1 MTPQFQITANDVDL
15 TSKIASR
22 LIRLRITDE
31 VGVTSDQLQI
41 DLDDRDAAIV
51 MPPFGATIECSLGY
65 KESGL
70 SAMGRWIVDEL
81 EVEGPDRRLTLRARS
96 ANTPAPVANTNSTS
110 ISGLQARNNDTYTGL
125 TIAGI
130 VAKIAARNHLGAAVD
145 PTIGA
150 IQIAHRAQTGQSDN
164 EYLSVLLE
172 LVNAGWKVQGGKI
185 IVFQHNAGVAPS
197 ASGGTGQS
205 IPATNI
211 APTDCLRWSATLTRR
226 GSHRRAR
233 ARYHDPQ
240 AGQDTY
246 VEAVSDDATEE
257 DTVDTDPAE
266 YPNSDEALAA
276 ATSRVQRL
284 DRGSELL
291 RLTMKGNPAICA
303 EGPLI
308 LSGFRPEI
316 DHAWIAVRVT
326 HTLEQQSGYTTEIEA
341 QKTLMQAASYRQRK
355 GLTATRPK

>member
-1 MTPQFQITANDVDL
+1 LTPQFQITANAVDL
-15 TSKIASR
+15 TAKIASR
-22 LIRLRITDE
+22 LIRLQITDE

-41 DLDDRDAAIV
+41 DLDDRDATIV
-51 MPPFGATIECSLGY
+51 LPSFGATIECSLGY

-81 EVEGPDRRLTLRARS
+81 EVEGPERRLTLRARS
-96 ANTPAPVANTNSTS
+96 ANTPAPAADANSTQ
-110 ISGLQARNNDTYTGL
+110 IPGLQARTNDTYTGL
-125 TIAGI
+125 TVAGI
-130 VAKIAARNHLGAAVD
+130 VARIAARNHLGAAVD
-145 PTIGA
+145 PAIGA

-185 IVFQHNAGVAPS
+185 LVFPHNAGVAPS
-197 ASGGTGQS
+197 ASGGTGRS
-205 IPATNI
+205 ISATNL
-211 APTDCLRWSATLTRR
+211 APRDCLRWAATLTRR
-226 GSHRRAR
+226 SSHKRAR
-233 ARYHDPQ
+233 ARYHD
-240 AGQDTY
+240 AASGRDTY

-266 YPNSDEALAA
+266 YPNDSEALAA

-291 RLTMKGNPAICA
+291 RLTLQGHPVICS
-303 EGPLI
+303 ESPLI

-316 DHAWIAVRVT
+316 DHAWVAVRVT
-326 HTLEQQSGYTTEIEA
+326 HTLDQSGYTTEIEA
-341 QKTLMQAASYRQRK
+341 QKTLTQAAGYSQRK
-355 GLTATRPK
+355 GLTVSKPK